1 MRTTATIGPPPSRRD
16 SVIGSLRSGRAA
28 SHLVLRRPRLHLA
41 MMRGFR
47 LELLA
52 RARLAALALHDELEE
67 ERHEE
72 DREEGG
78 REHAAHD
85 AGTDPVPGAGPGAAG
100 ERQRRDS
107 KDECERGHE
116 DGAEA
121 QPR

>member
-1 MRTTATIGPPPSRRD
+1 MRTTATIGPAPSRRD

-52 RARLAALALHDELEE
+52 RARLAELALHDELEE

-78 REHAAHD
+78 REHAAHH
-85 AGTDPVPGAGPGAAG
+85 AGADRVAGGGPRPAGAREGPDVQEGFG
-100 ERQRRDS
+100 
-107 KDECERGHE
+107 RG
-116 DGAEA
+116 
-121 QPR
+121 P

>member
-52 RARLAALALHDELEE
+52 RARLAELALHDELEE

-78 REHAAHD
+78 REHAAHH
-85 AGTDPVPGAGPGAAG
+85 PGADRGAGARPPAPGGSQGGGAPGGSA
-100 ERQRRDS
+100 
-107 KDECERGHE
+107 RGQE
-116 DGAEA
+116 EG
-121 QPR
+121 